1 MPSTART
8 LRLAAHLIAHRGLHT
23 GEQFASTETSS
34 LDICAA
40 LYLAA
45 EEYALP
51 ERLDIPAEFFTD
63 ENTSLEIIAASAD
76 AMAAI
81 RILSA
86 VIGTEP
92 CATEIAPGH
101 DVPDYIEHVCHWAMT
116 TPVFGTRPP
125 TTSEVIGTLLRAAT
139 AADNLTAFP
148 HQTERSAA

>member
-1 MPSTART
+1 MPETAYT
-8 LRLAAHLIAHRGLHT
+8 LRRAAHIISYRGLHT
-23 GEQFASTETSS
+23 GEQFASADSS
-34 LDICAA
+34 ALDIAA
-40 LYLAA
+40 AIYFAA
-45 EEYALP
+45 ENTF
-51 ERLDIPAEFFTD
+51 PAEFFTD

-116 TPVFGTRPP
+116 TPVFGTQPP
-125 TTSEVIGTLLRAAT
+125 TTSEVIGALLRAAT
-139 AADNLTAFP
+139 AADSITAFP